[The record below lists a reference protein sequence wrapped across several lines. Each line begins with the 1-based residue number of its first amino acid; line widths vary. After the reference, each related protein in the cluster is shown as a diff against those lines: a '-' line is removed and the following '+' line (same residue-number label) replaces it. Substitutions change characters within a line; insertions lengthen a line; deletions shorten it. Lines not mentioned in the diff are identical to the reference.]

1 MSQYEQVSRTSLAVH
16 PLLASRFSPRSFSDR
31 DVSDEELELVL
42 EAARLAPSSMNE
54 QPWRFLVARRGGE
67 GHAELL
73 ASLTESNR
81 IWADKA
87 PVLILNMAVVNLARN
102 GHPNHHARHDL
113 GLAIAQLTV
122 QASALGM
129 CLHQLGGFHPD
140 QAREAFGIPDD
151 HDLVSVIALGFPGD
165 PDALPENLRQR
176 ELARSPRK
184 PLAELVWHGRVKG

>member
-1 MSQYEQVSRTSLAVH
+1 MSQNEQPSRTAFGVH
-16 PLLASRFSPRSFSDR
+16 TLLAGRYSPRAFSAR
-31 DVSDEELELVL
+31 DVTEEELELVL

-73 ASLTESNR
+73 ASLMESNR

-87 PVLILNMAVVNLARN
+87 PVLILNMAVMNLARN

-113 GLAIAQLTV
+113 GLAIAQLTI

-129 CLHQLGGFHPD
+129 GLHQLGGFHPE
-140 QAREAFGIPDD
+140 QAREVFGIPDD

-165 PDALPENLRQR
+165 PNALPENLRQR